1 MASTTGNW
9 LSSCCPPARYITRLL
24 GLLLVTSIANG
35 YQLAQNKDAR
45 FLDTGA
51 AADGVQDRAAAAAPK
66 VKQNLLAQI
75 GQLAFD
81 MEMAAETSSTS
92 TSAVAAAAT
101 PLLETFQVA
110 EPVLLQPDSGTD
122 VYTVTLMDHQF
133 ANSYG
138 TPFVGNYTPPP
149 EDFDFDHVVI
159 NFTVEV
165 KGRQYDRWGSVYL
178 ENVEIFSTST
188 AEPTSYGISWTWLK
202 DVTPYLSLWKEP
214 QTLIFELDNVVTDV
228 YTGLL
233 NSTLTATFF
242 KSSVQT
248 GGQPPADLILPVSA
262 GKSPV
267 TASFWT
273 FPDETAETS
282 LLFPRNVNRAVF
294 SANVKAQSNDEFW
307 WSNVPESATEA
318 FALTA
323 GEYPGYSPWR
333 EFQVLIDGQ
342 LAGVHWPYPVIFTG
356 GVVPQLH
363 RPIVGIDA
371 FDLRDHEID
380 ISPWLPLLCDGNNH
394 TFSLQLVGLVDDG
407 SSSASL
413 SSTVESSWY
422 IVGKVFLWLDDE
434 DSITTGTI
442 GTSANADPTIEFAQY
457 ITQNA
462 TGYNETLDYKLV
474 VNRDFS
480 ITSQLSTQKGN
491 GTATWTQSLSY
502 SNIGGLY
509 DYGFGGINTFS
520 TTGLETAEVPG
531 WDYKTSFEYP
541 LYCNTTTTYL
551 PEGNLTLW
559 AELNQGLKLEVQ
571 GNTVY
576 PTGLEAFET
585 DGKTWAASVINTD
598 RNGTANYSRY
608 ADNTVTT
615 GVGQTHQIFYLY
627 GLAGDGDYSSTGDEL
642 YYRDVSAYNN
652 SVTADY
658 EVVAGQVVR
667 DEGST

>member
-1 MASTTGNW
+1 MMASLARDW
-9 LSSCCPPARYITRLL
+9 LSGCCPSARRITSSLL
-24 GLLLVTSIANG
+24 VLLLTASGSVHG
-35 YQLAQNKDAR
+35 FQFAQNKDAR
-45 FLDTGA
+45 FLGA
-51 AADGVQDRAAAAAPK
+51 TRASSAGP
-66 VKQNLLAQI
+66 KQNLLAQI
-75 GQLAFD
+75 GELAFD
-81 MEMAAETSSTS
+81 LEMAAESST
-92 TSAVAAAAT
+92 TSAVAAATAT

-110 EPVLLQPDSGTD
+110 EPVLLQPDNGGE

-138 TPFVGNYTPPP
+138 VPFVGNYTPP
-149 EDFDFDHVVI
+149 DFDFDHVVI

-178 ENVEIFSTST
+178 GNVNILSTST
-188 AEPTSYGISWTWLK
+188 AEPTAAGISWTWLK
-202 DVTPYLSLWKEP
+202 DVTPYLSLWNQP
-214 QTLIFELDNVVTDV
+214 QTVIFELDNVITDV

-248 GGQPPADLILPVSA
+248 GGQAPADLILPVSA

-273 FPDETAETS
+273 WPDENAEAS

-294 SANVKAQSNDEFW
+294 SAAVKAQGNDEFW
-307 WSNVPESATEA
+307 WSNVPESATET
-318 FALTA
+318 FDLTV
-323 GEYPGYSPWR
+323 GEYPGYSPFR
-333 EFQVLIDGQ
+333 EFQVFIDGQ

-394 TFSLQLVGLVDDG
+394 TFSLKVVGLVDDG
-407 SSSASL
+407 DEKASL
-413 SSTVESSWY
+413 SNTTESSWY
-422 IVGKVFLWLDDE
+422 IVGKVFLWLDDD

-442 GTSANADPTIEFAQY
+442 GANVNQDPTIDLTQF

-462 TGYNETLDYKLV
+462 TGYNKTLDYKLV

-480 ITSQLSTQKGN
+480 VTSQLSTQKGN

-509 DYGFGGINTFS
+509 DFGEGGINSFS
-520 TTGLETAEVPG
+520 TTGLETAKVPG
-531 WDYKTSFEYP
+531 WNYQTSFEYP

-576 PTGLEAFET
+576 ATGLEASET
-585 DGKTWAASVINTD
+585 DGQKWVASVINTE

-627 GLAGDGDYSSTGDEL
+627 GLDSDGDYSSTGDEL

-652 SVTADY
+652 TVTADY
-658 EVVAGQVVR
+658 EVVAGKVVR